1 MSDFSNWDLLLCFEW
16 IFLDFMVYYSCK
28 GRETTMNIKKTKALY
43 YLAAAS
49 FYIVA
54 IIKFVAD
61 GSAFLCFGSSRS

>member
-1 MSDFSNWDLLLCFEW
+1 
-16 IFLDFMVYYSCK
+16 
-28 GRETTMNIKKTKALY
+28 MNIKKTKALY

-61 GSAFLCFGSSRS
+61 GSSSGVVWLCLGSAFLCFGSSRS